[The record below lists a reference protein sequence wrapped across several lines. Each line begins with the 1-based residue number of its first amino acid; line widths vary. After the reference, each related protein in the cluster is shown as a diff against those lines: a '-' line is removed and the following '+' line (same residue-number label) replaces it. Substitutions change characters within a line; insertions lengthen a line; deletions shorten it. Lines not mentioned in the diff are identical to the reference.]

1 MLLPGAPL
9 GRRGPRALLLIVL
22 LITLCGI
29 RGASATGTDKPHAQ
43 KVYQIDLSMSY
54 VGNDWQQEAENL
66 VKAMALT
73 APYNKIVK
81 LKVYIAGT
89 SATRQIQQLDSM
101 INAGV
106 DAILVFP
113 ISPTAL
119 NSTITS
125 ACARGIKVFAYD
137 AEVTAPCAY
146 NVHINQTQAGRVTAQ
161 WLANELHGHGD
172 IAMITGVPGTSVD
185 TQRTAAALAVFHRYP
200 KIHVVASVPGM
211 WDQAV
216 GKTALAQ
223 IYASHPHL
231 DGLWMQVGCYS
242 AVLLEQQTHKPIIPC
257 AGESSN
263 GHRFFML
270 PKSQGGIGL
279 RSISYGSPPYSGA
292 LALKLAVKVLQG
304 NTVPKLT
311 ILPLPV
317 VTNANIKL
325 GTDPAKG
332 ANVFPPKLV
341 PPGFFADFYS
351 PEVGLGLHAALTGKP

>member
-1 MLLPGAPL
+1 
-9 GRRGPRALLLIVL
+9 
-22 LITLCGI
+22 
-29 RGASATGTDKPHAQ
+29 
-43 KVYQIDLSMSY
+43 
-54 VGNDWQQEAENL
+54 
-66 VKAMALT
+66 
-73 APYNKIVK
+73 
-81 LKVYIAGT
+81 
-89 SATRQIQQLDSM
+89 
-101 INAGV
+101 
-106 DAILVFP
+106 
-113 ISPTAL
+113 
-119 NSTITS
+119 
-125 ACARGIKVFAYD
+125 
-137 AEVTAPCAY
+137 
-146 NVHINQTQAGRVTAQ
+146 
-161 WLANELHGHGD
+161 LANELHGHGD

-185 TQRTAAALAVFHRYP
+185 TQRTAAALALFHRYP

-242 AVLLEQQTHKPIIPC
+242 AVLLEQQSHKPIIPC

-292 LALKLAVKVLQG
+292 LALKLAVGALQG
-304 NTVPKLT
+304 HTVPKLT

-317 VTNANIKL
+317 VTNATIKL

-332 ANVFPPKLV
+332 ANVFPPQMV

-351 PEVGLGLHAALTGKP
+351 PQVGLGLHAALTGKP